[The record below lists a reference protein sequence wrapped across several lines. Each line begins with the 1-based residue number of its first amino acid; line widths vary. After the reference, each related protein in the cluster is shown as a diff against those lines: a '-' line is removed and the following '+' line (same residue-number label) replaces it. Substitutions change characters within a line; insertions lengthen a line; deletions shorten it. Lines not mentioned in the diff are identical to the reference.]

1 MKLLK
6 NDMAEIQNTGENR
19 NVPAYKRLLT
29 EEYWKIPDEEFL
41 KVINDIIKEIKSGK
55 VELIEL
61 VKLYS
66 YFSYFSSKKL
76 IPYESET
83 IKKIFEDSMD
93 LVAQKSEYYEI
104 KKR

>member
-1 MKLLK
+1 MRTRIFDMKLLK

-83 IKKIFEDSMD
+83 IKKIFEDS
-93 LVAQKSEYYEI
+93 YNY
-104 KKR
+104 

>member
-1 MKLLK
+1 M
-6 NDMAEIQNTGENR
+6 
-19 NVPAYKRLLT
+19 
-29 EEYWKIPDEEFL
+29 
-41 KVINDIIKEIKSGK
+41 KVINDIIKETKSGK

-83 IKKIFEDSMD
+83 IKKIFEDIISKTYKELTID
-93 LVAQKSEYYEI
+93 KI
-104 KKR
+104 K